1 MTAES
6 DYRLALAAYPAEY
19 RSGAVEDLGSAGG
32 FSGARFWR
40 VTTAGGIF
48 CLRRWPREHPAPERL
63 EFIQAVLW
71 HVDREGFGLVPVP
84 VETRTH
90 AGYVRSGGYLWE
102 LAPWMPGRA
111 DYLQHPSPAKLR
123 DAMSA
128 LAGFHVAAESF
139 PLPDPDR
146 APSPGILQRID
157 QLRTLMGGEI
167 TRVAASVRPEIWPGL
182 EQPARSLLA
191 LFPRVAQRVVAQ
203 LSAAAEL
210 RVRVQPCIRDIWH
223 DHVLFDGSTVTGL
236 IDFGAMRAESVAAD
250 VARLLGSMV
259 GDDPQGWQNGLDAYS
274 GIRRLTPT
282 ELVLVTAFDHSA
294 VVLGGVNWLNWIY
307 CQGREFEDHGKIVA
321 RLESNVRRLA
331 HLAEAA

>member
-6 DYRLALAAYPAEY
+6 DYRPVLAAYPAEY
-19 RSGAVEDLGSAGG
+19 QSAAVQDLGSAGG

-40 VTTAGGIF
+40 LTTAAGAF
-48 CLRRWPREHPAPERL
+48 CLRRWPREHPTTERL

-71 HVDREGFGLVPVP
+71 HVDREGCGIVPVP

-111 DYLQHPSPAKLR
+111 DYLHQPSPAKLS
-123 DAMSA
+123 AA
-128 LAGFHVAAESF
+128 LAALAQFHAAAESF

-146 APSPGILQRID
+146 SPSPGVLQRID

-167 TRVAASVRPEIWPGL
+167 ARLAASIRPEVWPGL
-182 EQPARSLLA
+182 ERPARSLLA
-191 LFPRVAQRVVAQ
+191 LFPRVAERVIAQ

-210 RVRVQPCIRDIWH
+210 RVRLQPCIRDIWH
-223 DHVLFDGSTVTGL
+223 DHVLFDGTTVTGL
-236 IDFGAMRAESVAAD
+236 IDFGAMKAESVAAD

-259 GDDPQGWQNGLDAYS
+259 GDDPRGWQAGLAAYADV
-274 GIRRLTPT
+274 RRLTPA
-282 ELVLVTAFDHSA
+282 ELALVKAFDQSA
-294 VVLGGVNWLNWIY
+294 VLLGGVNWLNWIY
-307 CQGREFEDHGKIVA
+307 RQGREFDDQAKIVA

-331 HLAEAA
+331 HLAAA